1 MHSALISVI
10 IPVYNVAPYLRRGL
24 DSIIAQGGDDFEIIL
39 VDDGSKDASP
49 AICDEYSLRY
59 PFIKTF
65 HIPNGGVGHARN
77 YGIDNAHGEYIEFLD
92 SDDFLDEGLYDKFRQ
107 ICESHSEIDACFFG
121 LKDYSDNKSNEGHFV
136 DEGLYKDTEP
146 EGEEVRK
153 DCLQTLYL
161 SVKQAYLFFSP
172 STKFFRTKLIKEQ
185 NIRFRENLHYY
196 EDYLFNL
203 QFFFHAKSVF
213 AIGGKAYYNYVH
225 HPGEHLGRK
234 YTEAGVIVDVAKEIY
249 SLSERL
255 PMSLELHKYNLM
267 EYYNNLLH
275 AIDSTYD
282 VNASGVEAKTM
293 PLIRLWLSEI
303 ERLGYKDT
311 FVKYLGNRKTLLAVC
326 NPWYVYLME
335 TLRILLL
342 KFKNK

>member
-1 MHSALISVI
+1 MLNTH
-10 IPVYNVAPYLRRGL
+10 P
-24 DSIIAQGGDDFEIIL
+24 D
-39 VDDGSKDASP
+39 
-49 AICDEYSLRY
+49 
-59 PFIKTF
+59 
-65 HIPNGGVGHARN
+65 
-77 YGIDNAHGEYIEFLD
+77 
-92 SDDFLDEGLYDKFRQ
+92 
-107 ICESHSEIDACFFG
+107 IDACFFG
-121 LKDYSDNKSNEGHFV
+121 LKDFTEGRSNEGHFV
-136 DEGLYKDTEP
+136 KEGLYKMQTSLCKMEIDYS
-146 EGEEVRK
+146 
-153 DCLQTLYL
+153 LQSLYL
-161 SVKQAYLFFSP
+161 SVKKSFLFFSP
-172 STKFFRTKLIKEQ
+172 STKFFKTSLIKDHE
-185 NIRFRENLHYY
+185 IRFREYLHYY

-203 QFFFHAKSVF
+203 HFFFHAKTIF

-225 HPGEHLGRK
+225 HPGEHLGGK
-234 YTEAGVIVDVAKEIY
+234 YTEASVIVDVAKEIY

-255 PMSLELHKYNLM
+255 PMSPQFHEYNVI

-282 VNASGVEAKTM
+282 VNASGVETKTM